1 MAAINFPSAPS
12 VNDTHV
18 VGDTTY
24 TWDGVSWVS
33 SATTPAQPLDAEL
46 SAIAGL
52 VSAANKLA
60 YFTGSGTAALTDFT
74 AAARLLL
81 DDPDAAA
88 MLVTLGAQAA
98 LVSGTNIKTVNSTSL
113 LGSGNI
119 AISATPA
126 GSSGQAQYNN
136 ASAFGAL
143 NLWREDANT
152 HARRNST
159 TTQVDYFYK
168 TYTGGSNYER
178 LAILPGAAAGW
189 MQIVA
194 QTAGTGTD
202 NISVALTPAG
212 LGGLSAQV
220 PDSTTAGGNARGQQ
234 SVDWQHQRS
243 NASEVASGQYSAIG
257 GGLRST
263 ASGQAATVSG
273 GVNGTASADYT
284 FVGGGFSNQATANYA
299 AVVAGAANVA
309 SGMLA
314 FIASGDN
321 NVASGDSSTI
331 LGGSWATTRGLSYAD
346 SWSAG
351 RRSVIGDAQVIRQVV
366 RRTTAATTTVQL
378 SVGGAAP
385 AATTCMVLP
394 NNSGCQFEARVT
406 AYQSTGAGGWK
417 IEGSAYR
424 GANAA
429 STVIQGA
436 TTITAFGIVAGIG
449 APTVD
454 VVADTTLG
462 ALVIQITPANTT
474 STYWVGKLELIQVA

>member
-18 VGDTTY
+18 VGDVTY
-24 TWDGVSWVS
+24 TWNGVSWVS
-33 SATTPAQPLDAEL
+33 SATTASQPLDAEL

-81 DDPDAAA
+81 DDADAAA
-88 MLVTLGAQAA
+88 MLITLGAQAA

-168 TYTGGSNYER
+168 TYTDGSNYER

-202 NISVALTPAG
+202 NIGIALTPVGTAG
-212 LGGLSAQV
+212 LSGRV
-220 PDSTTAGGNARGQQ
+220 PDSSLPGGNARGNY
-234 SVDWQHQRS
+234 SVDWQILRDG
-243 NASEVASGQYSAIG
+243 ASQVASGTASTLSGGLANTASANYSSVG
-257 GGLRST
+257 GGQYNVASADSAHVGGGYSNDATGNYSTVAGGSSNT
-263 ASGQAATVSG
+263 ASGLGA
-273 GVNGTASADYT
+273 
-284 FVGGGFSNQATANYA
+284 FVGGG
-299 AVVAGAANVA
+299 
-309 SGMLA
+309 
-314 FIASGDN
+314 
-321 NVASGDSSTI
+321 
-331 LGGSWATTRGLSYAD
+331 RG
-346 SWSAG
+346 
-351 RRSVIGDAQVIRQVV
+351 
-366 RRTTAATTTVQL
+366 
-378 SVGGAAP
+378 
-385 AATTCMVLP
+385 
-394 NNSGCQFEARVT
+394 E
-406 AYQSTGAGGWK
+406 
-417 IEGSAYR
+417 
-424 GANAA
+424 
-429 STVIQGA
+429 
-436 TTITAFGIVAGIG
+436 
-449 APTVD
+449 
-454 VVADTTLG
+454 
-462 ALVIQITPANTT
+462 
-474 STYWVGKLELIQVA
+474 

>member
-60 YFTGSGTAALTDFT
+60 YFTGAGTAALTDFT

-81 DDPDAAA
+81 DDADAAA

-126 GSSGQAQYNN
+126 GSSGQGQYNN

-168 TYTGGSNYER
+168 TYTDGSNYER

-202 NISVALTPAG
+202 NIGIALTPAG
-212 LGGLSAQV
+212 DGAISAQV
-220 PDSTTAGGNARGQQ
+220 PDSTTAGGNARGIA
-234 SVDWQHQRS
+234 SVDWQTTTRS
-243 NASEVASGQYSAIG
+243 LATQVASGIRSTCSG
-257 GGLRST
+257 GSLNT
-263 ASGQAATVSG
+263 ASGTVSTVSG
-273 GVNGTASADYT
+273 GTGNVSSGAYSAIAGGNANTASGTMAS
-284 FVGGGFSNQATANYA
+284 VSGGDTNT
-299 AVVAGAANVA
+299 
-309 SGMLA
+309 
-314 FIASGDN
+314 ASGDYSF
-321 NVASGDSSTI
+321 VP
-331 LGGSWATTRGLSYAD
+331 GGNRATTRGLYAAFAY
-346 SWSAG
+346 SSGQRSAL
-351 RRSVIGDAQVIRQVV
+351 GDAQVIGQVA
-366 RRTTAATTTVQL
+366 RRTTAAVTTIQL
-378 SVGGAAP
+378 STSGGAP
-385 AATTCMVLP
+385 AAATCMVLP
-394 NNSGCQFEARVT
+394 NNSGGQFEARVT
-406 AYQSTGAGGWK
+406 AYQSTGCGGWK
-417 IEGSAYR
+417 IEGTAYR